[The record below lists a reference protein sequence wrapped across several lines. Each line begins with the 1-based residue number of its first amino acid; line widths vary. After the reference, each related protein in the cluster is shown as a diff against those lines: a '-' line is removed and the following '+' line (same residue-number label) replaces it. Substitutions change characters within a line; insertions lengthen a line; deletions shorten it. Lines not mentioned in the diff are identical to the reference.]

1 MLVWSINRQ
10 GDGPFNAYKNL
21 GEDLASGNP
30 TTANSNLT
38 SMASAIVRSAIANS
52 TIDQM
57 LRNRQALRAQIRRE
71 MFEVVKGWGVWL
83 ETIEITDV
91 KISSGSLF
99 KDLQANYR
107 ENMKKDAEVYRMK
120 IESEIKVEKDKKA
133 TELDR
138 LIQENAAV
146 FKNYSEEI
154 SLQIKE
160 QINLDDEKIMKL
172 QQEKDKITLEYD
184 IYVKKVENNGNIA
197 NEEIIQATKVAE
209 IEQ

>member
-21 GEDLASGNP
+21 GDDLASGNP

-57 LRNRQALRAQIRRE
+57 LRNRQALRAQIRKE

-138 LIQENAAV
+138 LIQENSAV
-146 FKNYSEEI
+146 FKNYNEEI

-184 IYVKKVENNGNIA
+184 IYTKKV
-197 NEEIIQATKVAE
+197 
-209 IEQ
+209 

>member
-1 MLVWSINRQ
+1 
-10 GDGPFNAYKNL
+10 
-21 GEDLASGNP
+21 
-30 TTANSNLT
+30 
-38 SMASAIVRSAIANS
+38 
-52 TIDQM
+52 
-57 LRNRQALRAQIRRE
+57 

-138 LIQENAAV
+138 LIQENSAV
-146 FKNYSEEI
+146 FKNYNEEI

-184 IYVKKVENNGNIA
+184 IYTKKV
-197 NEEIIQATKVAE
+197 
-209 IEQ
+209 